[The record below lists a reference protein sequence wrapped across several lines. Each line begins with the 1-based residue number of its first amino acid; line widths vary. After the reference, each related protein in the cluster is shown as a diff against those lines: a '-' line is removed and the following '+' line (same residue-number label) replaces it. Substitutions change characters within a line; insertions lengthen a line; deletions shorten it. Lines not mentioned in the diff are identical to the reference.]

1 MIGRILRLVFDSVA
15 GQVIVLLVLSIV
27 AMHGVL
33 TAYFVLSNP
42 RSVFSA
48 SPAET
53 VGEIAAEAAKGAFK
67 PVRESI
73 SSLRKAA

>member
-33 TAYFVLSNP
+33 TAYFFLSNP
-42 RSVFSA
+42 RSVFTA
-48 SPAET
+48 SPAVASRT
-53 VGEIAAEAAKGAFK
+53 
-67 PVRESI
+67 P
-73 SSLRKAA
+73 